1 MGLET
6 TPESPAPVRQIA
18 NAIAQWIDRLGAV
31 WVEGQVAQLSRRQG
45 MNTVF
50 LTLRDPVADVSVP
63 VTCSRQLFDSLNPP
77 LVEGARVVVHAKPS
91 YYANRGTLSLR
102 ATDIRMVGLG
112 ELLARI
118 ERRRQLLAAEGL
130 FAQERKRPLPFLPRC
145 VGLITGGGSAAER
158 DVLEV
163 ARRRWPAVEF
173 RVVHTAV
180 QGPQAAGDVMQALG
194 RLDRDAE
201 VDVIVIAR
209 GGGSVEDLLPFSD
222 EGLLRAVFAARTPV
236 VSAIGHEPDS
246 PLLDLVADRR
256 AATPTDAA
264 KTVVPDV
271 VEESERIQHA
281 RARLRQVLTA
291 WVAREQHALDT
302 LRARPVLADPASGLA
317 DRLDEVHLLRDRAR
331 RSLRHRIERADD
343 DLEHRLARVRALSP
357 LATLSRGYAV
367 VQDAEGHVVT
377 SPAQTTAGAVLS
389 IRVADGRIGAEVVD
403 TQHEPTGPTQTTETT
418 ETTDSTRGARG

>member
-18 NAIAQWIDRLGAV
+18 NAIAQWIDRLGPV

-63 VTCSRQLFDSLNPP
+63 VTCSRQLFDSLDPP

-102 ATDIRMVGLG
+102 ASDIRMVGLG

-130 FAQERKRPLPFLPRC
+130 FARERKRPLPFLPRC

-163 ARRRWPAVEF
+163 SRRRWPAVEF
-173 RVVHTAV
+173 RVVHTSV
-180 QGPQAAGDVMQALG
+180 QGPQAAGEVMQALG
-194 RLDRDAE
+194 RLDRDDE

-222 EGLLRAVFAARTPV
+222 EGLIRAVFAARTPV

-264 KTVVPDV
+264 KIVVPDV
-271 VEESERIQHA
+271 AEELERIRQA
-281 RARLRQVLTA
+281 RARLRQVLI
-291 WVAREQHALDT
+291 ARLQHEQHTLDA
-302 LRARPVLADPASGLA
+302 LRARPVLADPGRGLA
-317 DRLDEVHLLRDRAR
+317 ERVDEVHLLRDRAR

-343 DLEHRLARVRALSP
+343 DLAHRLARVRALSP
-357 LATLSRGYAV
+357 LATLRRGYAV
-367 VQDAEGHVVT
+367 VQDADGHVVT
-377 SPAQTTAGAVLS
+377 SPDATSPGAALS
-389 IRVADGRIGAEVVD
+389 VRVAEGRIDATVTD
-403 TQHEPTGPTQTTETT
+403 THPEPIDEEPTDDPE
-418 ETTDSTRGARG
+418 

>member
-18 NAIAQWIDRLGAV
+18 NAIAQWIDRLGSV

-63 VTCSRQLFDSLNPP
+63 VTCSRQLFDSLDPP

-102 ATDIRMVGLG
+102 ASDIRRVGLG

-130 FAQERKRPLPFLPRC
+130 FARERKRPLPFLPRC

-180 QGPQAAGDVMQALG
+180 QGPQAAVGVMQALDK
-194 RLDRDAE
+194 LDRDDE

-222 EGLLRAVFAARTPV
+222 EGLIRAVFAARTPV

-271 VEESERIQHA
+271 AEELERIRQA
-281 RARLRQVLTA
+281 RSRLRQVLTA
-291 WVAREQHALDT
+291 RITHEQQVIDS
-302 LRARPVLADPASGLA
+302 LRARPVLADPARGLA
-317 DRLDEVHLLRDRAR
+317 ERVDEVHLLRDRAR

-343 DLEHRLARVRALSP
+343 DLAHRLARVRALSP
-357 LATLSRGYAV
+357 LATLKRGYAV
-367 VQDAEGHVVT
+367 VQDADGHVVT
-377 SPAQTTAGAVLS
+377 SPDSTTPGAALTV
-389 IRVADGRIGAEVVD
+389 RVAEGRIDATVTD
-403 TQHEPTGPTQTTETT
+403 THPDPIDEELTDDHE
-418 ETTDSTRGARG
+418 

>member
-18 NAIAQWIDRLGAV
+18 NAIAQWIDRLGSV

-63 VTCSRQLFDSLNPP
+63 VTCSRQLFDSLDPP

-102 ATDIRMVGLG
+102 ASDIRMVGLG

-130 FAQERKRPLPFLPRC
+130 FARERKRPLPFLPRC

-180 QGPQAAGDVMQALG
+180 QGPQAAGGVMQALDK
-194 RLDRDAE
+194 LDRDDE

-222 EGLLRAVFAARTPV
+222 EGLIRAVFAARTPV

-271 VEESERIQHA
+271 AEELERIRQA
-281 RARLRQVLTA
+281 RSRLRQVLTA
-291 WVAREQHALDT
+291 RITHEQQVIDS
-302 LRARPVLADPASGLA
+302 LRARPVLADPARGLA
-317 DRLDEVHLLRDRAR
+317 ERVDEVHLLRDRAR

-343 DLEHRLARVRALSP
+343 DLAHRLARVRALSP
-357 LATLSRGYAV
+357 LATLKRGYAV
-367 VQDAEGHVVT
+367 VQDADGHVVT
-377 SPAQTTAGAVLS
+377 SPDSTTPGAALTV
-389 IRVADGRIGAEVVD
+389 RVAEGRIDATVTD
-403 TQHEPTGPTQTTETT
+403 THPDPIDEELTDDHE
-418 ETTDSTRGARG
+418 

>member
-18 NAIAQWIDRLGAV
+18 NAIAQWIDRLGSV

-63 VTCSRQLFDSLNPP
+63 VTCSRQLFDSLDPP

-102 ATDIRMVGLG
+102 ASGIRMVGLG

-130 FAQERKRPLPFLPRC
+130 FARERKRPLPFLPRC

-180 QGPQAAGDVMQALG
+180 QGPQAAVGVMQALDK
-194 RLDRDAE
+194 LDRDDE

-222 EGLLRAVFAARTPV
+222 EGLIRAVFAARTPV

-271 VEESERIQHA
+271 AEELERIRQA
-281 RARLRQVLTA
+281 RSRLRQVLTA
-291 WVAREQHALDT
+291 RITHEQQVIDS
-302 LRARPVLADPASGLA
+302 LRARPVLADPARGLA
-317 DRLDEVHLLRDRAR
+317 ERVDEVHLLRDRAR

-343 DLEHRLARVRALSP
+343 DLAHRLARVRALSP
-357 LATLSRGYAV
+357 LATLKRGYAV
-367 VQDAEGHVVT
+367 VQDADGHVVT
-377 SPAQTTAGAVLS
+377 SPDSTTPGAALTV
-389 IRVADGRIGAEVVD
+389 RVAEGRIDATVTD
-403 TQHEPTGPTQTTETT
+403 THPDPIDEELTDDHE
-418 ETTDSTRGARG
+418 